1 MTEISDY
8 TKPLPDAVQRFVLQ
22 WGDLGGQWGVNR
34 SVSQIHALLYLAER
48 PLTAEDIA
56 GALGLAR
63 SNVSTS
69 LKELTAWNLV
79 RRVPIKGDR
88 REHFEAVTDLW
99 EMLLRISAMRKE
111 REIDPAIAAL
121 RACVTDADAD
131 PSMHPVAAR
140 RLKEMLVF
148 RRDAGSLV
156 RADAEGA
163 AAADRRADP
172 PRHTHRELSPARQA
186 QISPRHGGENA
197 APCHRPRTAHRHRRQ
212 HRSLATFASAH

>member
-1 MTEISDY
+1 M
-8 TKPLPDAVQRFVLQ
+8 LH

-34 SVSQIHALLYLAER
+34 SVSQIHALLYLADQ

-56 GALGLAR
+56 SALGLAR

-69 LKELTAWNLV
+69 LKELMAWNLV

-131 PSMHPVAAR
+131 PELHPVAAR
-140 RLKEMLVF
+140 RLKEMLAFVEMLD
-148 RRDAGSLV
+148 RWYAQMLKVPRPQV
-156 RADAEGA
+156 A
-163 AAADRRADP
+163 ALIRLGTRIVNFLP
-172 PRHTHRELSPARQA
+172 LGKR
-186 QISPRHGGENA
+186 G
-197 APCHRPRTAHRHRRQ
+197 
-212 HRSLATFASAH
+212 